1 MTHCANIQTG
11 YAVPS
16 PSNCNSDLVVA
27 SPGNHILFCP
37 ESPMD
42 QKYSP
47 SFTVTPGQVIL
58 IDAYNMPDSMPIYV
72 NRIVLSSSP
81 ECGACYRDPC
91 KTMRVESSGQ
101 IIFRERMTL
110 GNDRRQWQLF
120 KTSTFSI
127 LQMMIMI
134 PGTYEL
140 ELSDVSMLG
149 DLEVEYMRWNLPVTP
164 NMPFS
169 YFAGSSQ
176 VPWETGY
183 AE

>member
-1 MTHCANIQTG
+1 
-11 YAVPS
+11 
-16 PSNCNSDLVVA
+16 
-27 SPGNHILFCP
+27 
-37 ESPMD
+37 
-42 QKYSP
+42 
-47 SFTVTPGQVIL
+47 
-58 IDAYNMPDSMPIYV
+58 
-72 NRIVLSSSP
+72 
-81 ECGACYRDPC
+81 
-91 KTMRVESSGQ
+91 
-101 IIFRERMTL
+101 MTL